1 MQKNNF
7 QPGKYTTSALSHI
20 FHLSERIGGR
30 GSCTV
35 NERQAGEYAAGELM
49 AMGMSGVD
57 QEPFKA
63 IPATYWPFALGFAAS
78 LAGTL
83 LALLAGGRAALTAA
97 ASLNLLGV
105 WAMLAE
111 TEFTNHWA
119 RWFLPRRPSQN
130 VTGVIPSKK
139 TVQARVVLCAHLD
152 THRTPVFFSS
162 QVWYSVFSLLL
173 TLTFLSMAAG
183 AVVFGLGAILAWPA
197 ARWIALF
204 AFPMQVFS
212 LAMCLHA
219 DFTPY
224 SPGANDDASGVGVI
238 LGLVQRLLVERLE
251 NTQVHLA
258 FTGCEEVGSY
268 GIQAYLDRHSQELGD
283 QVVYIILDE
292 VGIGKIKYLTADG
305 LVLKHKTHPRA
316 LALGREISATHPD
329 LQVVERTGLAYT
341 DALSVTK
348 RGLAALTV
356 CTEVDPKA
364 EKVSHWHQMS
374 DTIETLQPETLD
386 RAHKFIWEILQKIDQ
401 QASTVS
407 F

>member
-1 MQKNNF
+1 MQKNNS
-7 QPGKYTTSALSHI
+7 QPGEYTTSALSHI
-20 FHLSERIGGR
+20 FHLSETIGGR

-35 NERQAGEYAAGELM
+35 NERRAGEYIAGELTVL
-49 AMGMSGVD
+49 GVSGID
-57 QEPFKA
+57 HEPFRA
-63 IPATYWPFALGFAAS
+63 IPATYWPFALGFTAA
-78 LAGTL
+78 LAGTV
-83 LALLAGGRAALTAA
+83 LALLAGGQAALTAA
-97 ASLNLLGV
+97 AGLNMLGV

-119 RWFLPRRPSQN
+119 RWFLPKRSSQN

-162 QVWYSVFSLLL
+162 QFWYSVFTLLL

-197 ARWIALF
+197 ARWTGLF
-204 AFPMQVFS
+204 AFPIQAFG

-238 LGLVQRLLVERLE
+238 LGLVQRLLVEPLE
-251 NTQVHLA
+251 ITQVHLA
-258 FTGCEEVGSY
+258 FTGCEEVGAY

-283 QVVYIILDE
+283 QAVYIILDE

-316 LALGREISATHPD
+316 LALAREISAAHPD
-329 LQVVERTGLAYT
+329 LQVVECTGLAYT
-341 DALSVTK
+341 DALSATK
-348 RGLAALTV
+348 RGFIALTV
-356 CTEVDPKA
+356 CTEVDPKT
-364 EKVSHWHQMS
+364 ETVSHWHQMS
-374 DTIETLQPETLD
+374 DTIETMQPETLD
-386 RAHKFIWEILQKIDQ
+386 RAHKFVWEIIQKIDRE
-401 QASTVS
+401 ASG
-407 F
+407 